1 MGVMGPAKRAH
12 LEARREVIDP
22 PFSLQE
28 YDARVLRIREAM
40 SRAQIDCLFLSAP
53 ESIYYV
59 SGYACEWYQASSPE
73 PWWPASGVAIHVD
86 HEHFIHFE
94 HTQEATLLQL
104 TTMSRDVRLTEAE
117 GRAQQ
122 AFVVDELAAAGWL
135 KGVVGLEMNAYRPGR
150 LASEAFERGLTNAGA
165 RVVDGTAIV
174 RGVRRRKST
183 AELEYVRRAQEI
195 ADIGMAAARASIGVG
210 VTELEVY
217 GAMVQAMASAGGE
230 VAAIP
235 LPVVSGPRAATVHG
249 LAGRRRMEQG
259 DLVGVDLCGV
269 YHRYHAN
276 LARTFSIGEPS
287 APVRSAIDHAYG
299 ATQVFNDALEPGAC
313 VNEVM
318 ARLEDYYRTCGLL
331 NDQWWV
337 GGYELGVAFPP
348 DWVGEFLYS
357 MGDDHGPEF
366 FADGDVFNFEANF
379 YLPENAGIVLVINTA
394 VVDGMSAGL
403 IHGYPDALTVIET

>member
-1 MGVMGPAKRAH
+1 MSGMGPAKRAH

-22 PFSLQE
+22 PFSMQE

-40 SRAQIDCLFLSAP
+40 VRARIDCLFLSAP

-73 PWWPASGVAIHVD
+73 PWWPASGIAIHVD
-86 HEHFIHFE
+86 HDDFIHFE

-122 AFVVDELAAAGWL
+122 DFVVSELATSGWL
-135 KGVVGLEMNAYRPGR
+135 NGVVGLEMNAYRPGR
-150 LASEAFERGLTNAGA
+150 LASEAFEAGLVAAGA

-174 RGVRRRKST
+174 RAVRRRKS
-183 AELEYVRRAQEI
+183 ADELEHVRRAQEI
-195 ADIGMAAARASIGVG
+195 ADIGMAAARSTIGVG

-217 GAMVQAMASAGGE
+217 GAMVHAMASAGGE

-249 LAGRRRMEQG
+249 LAGRREMQPG

-276 LARTFSIGEPS
+276 LARTFSLGEPS
-287 APVRSAIDHAYG
+287 ASVRLAIDHAYR
-299 ATQVFNDALEPGAC
+299 ATEVFNSALEPGAR
-313 VNEVM
+313 VDAVM
-318 ARLEDYYRTCGLL
+318 GRLEDYYRSCGLL
-331 NDQWWV
+331 DDEWWV
-337 GGYELGVAFPP
+337 GGYELGIAFPP

-357 MGDDHGPEF
+357 MGDGHGDES

-394 VVDGMSAGL
+394 VVDGSSAQL
-403 IHGYPDALTVIET
+403 INSYPDALTVIEA